1 MDRMASI
8 ELALKNEQSEME
20 FYAGNARRSKNP
32 LAKGIFETLA
42 KDEEEHMRRIRGLHE
57 RLLGQGAWP
66 KDVAIEVAGTN
77 VMQVLAKLAKLP
89 DSAKTEHADDVAAL
103 EHGREFEGKGTKFYA
118 DLAAACTNPMEQ
130 KFFEFLSKIERE
142 HLRSIERSLD
152 FFKDPSSWNMERERS
167 GLDGA

>member
-8 ELALKNEQSEME
+8 ELALKNEQAEME
-20 FYAGNARRSKNP
+20 FYAGNAGRSKNP

-42 KDEEEHMRRIRGLHE
+42 KDEEEHMRRIRVLHQ

-66 KDVAIEVAGTN
+66 QDVPIEVAGSN
-77 VMQVLAKLAKLP
+77 IKQVLEGLAALP
-89 DSAKTEHADDVAAL
+89 ASSKDHDLDDVAAL
-103 EHGREFEGKGTKFYA
+103 ERGREFEGKGTKFYA
-118 DLAAACTNPMEQ
+118 DLAKSCPNPMER
-130 KFFEFLSKIERE
+130 KFFEFLSQIERE
-142 HLRSIERSLD
+142 HLRSIERSLE

>member
-8 ELALKNEQSEME
+8 ELALKNEQAEME
-20 FYAGNARRSKNP
+20 FYAGNAKRSKNP

-57 RLLGQGAWP
+57 RLLAQGAWP
-66 KDVAIEVAGTN
+66 KEMPLEVAGTN
-77 VMQVLAKLAKLP
+77 IKQVLEGLAEMP
-89 DSAKTEHADDVAAL
+89 AAAHDHDVDDVAAL
-103 EHGREFEGKGTKFYA
+103 ERGREFEGKGTKFYA
-118 DLAAACTNPMEQ
+118 DLAQACTDPLEQ
-130 KFFEFLSKIERE
+130 KFFEFLSRIERE